1 MTVITGTPGN
11 DRLVG
16 GTEDDQLIGGPG
28 QDILIGGDGDDQ
40 LTGGPRDGD
49 PDQFAFDSDDGDDVI
64 VDFELSSSGDS
75 IVLLGGTPQD
85 IEVVLASVTGN
96 PLTGDATLIYG
107 DTTIAL
113 RGIIPE
119 VVTDDWFILG

>member
-16 GTEDDQLIGGPG
+16 GTEDDQLIGSPG

-40 LTGGPRDGD
+40 LTGGPGDGD

-85 IEVVLASVTGN
+85 IEVVVASVTEN

-113 RGIIPE
+113 QGIIPE